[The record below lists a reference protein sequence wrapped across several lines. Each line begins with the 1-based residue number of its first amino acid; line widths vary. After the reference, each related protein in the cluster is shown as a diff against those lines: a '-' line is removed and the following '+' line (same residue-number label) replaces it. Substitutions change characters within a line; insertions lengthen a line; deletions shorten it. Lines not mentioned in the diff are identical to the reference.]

1 MKGMIMGFNSE
12 AYQQQKLFEWAATVL
27 DKHPELKFM
36 HHIPNGGARGSTAKE
51 RAIRGGQLKAQ
62 GVKKGA
68 PDICLPVKR
77 GEFSGL
83 YIEMKKPSLEPK
95 REGSKGGVSEEQAD
109 FIYFLESQGFK
120 CSVCYTWESAA
131 NVIENYL

>member
-1 MKGMIMGFNSE
+1 MDFNSE
-12 AYQQQKLFEWAATVL
+12 AYQQQKLFEWAGTVL
-27 DKHPELKFM
+27 GAYPELKFM

-51 RAIRGGQLKAQ
+51 RAIRGAQLKAQ
-62 GVKKGA
+62 GVKKGV

-95 REGSKGGVSEEQAD
+95 REGSKGGVSEEQAE
-109 FIYFLESQGFK
+109 FIYFLEYQGFK
-120 CSVCYTWESAA
+120 CSVCYTWEQAA
-131 NVIENYL
+131 NVISAYLMRT